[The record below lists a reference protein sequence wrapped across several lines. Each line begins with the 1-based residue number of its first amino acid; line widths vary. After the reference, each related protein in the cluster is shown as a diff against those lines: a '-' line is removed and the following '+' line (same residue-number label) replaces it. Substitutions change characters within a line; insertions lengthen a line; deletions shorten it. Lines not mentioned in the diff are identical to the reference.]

1 MSFVLKKVDNVE
13 LHNCDFVKAVLML
26 AVVFYHS
33 CLFWNGNWFDFCNP
47 YFGVSKLC
55 QLFVSWLN
63 SWHIYAFTLVSGY
76 LFYHLRYESDKYYE
90 FVSFLQ
96 KKVQR
101 LLIPAYFVGL
111 IWIVP
116 VNTYFWG
123 DWTKNFFKFFSG
135 VGPSQL
141 WFLFMLFD
149 VFMMA
154 YIVGGG
160 LYTTIGCV
168 CF

>member
-1 MSFVLKKVDNVE
+1 MLDMLKNE

-76 LFYHLRYESDKYYE
+76 LFYHLRYERNKYSE
-90 FVSFLQ
+90 FVPFL
-96 KKVQR
+96 KKKIQR

-123 DWTKNFFKFFSG
+123 DCVRNFLKFISG
-135 VGPSQL
+135 VSPSQL

-149 VFMMA
+149 VFMIA

-160 LYTTIGCV
+160 YTQQ
-168 CF
+168 